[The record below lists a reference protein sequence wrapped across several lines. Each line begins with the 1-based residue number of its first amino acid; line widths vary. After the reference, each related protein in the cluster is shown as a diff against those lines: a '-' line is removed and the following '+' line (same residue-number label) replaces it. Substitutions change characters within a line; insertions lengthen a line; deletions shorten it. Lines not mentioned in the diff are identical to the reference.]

1 MYEHHCRCHLPH
13 DPKLCDACIRARLMG
28 MKHTTHGDA
37 HKVKGVEKG
46 YVCNMDFI
54 GPYPPDID
62 DNVWGMVNVE
72 CGTNYGQVAL
82 LHDKE
87 STTALNSFKQQRA
100 LLKREGGKDIV
111 RVHHDCDKSF
121 DGEFKGYL
129 QDNLI
134 EITHTGGYNPQSS
147 GIVERRNR
155 AIKQAFKAALFYATG
170 GLPYYNA
177 LWGPGIKFAMEAINK
192 NNDSSGRN
200 YYKNIKGEEYKYDIG
215 NSDLAFGQQVFYHIS
230 DAQKEDHWETN
241 GKEAIWV
248 GRSDEI
254 NNGHVVVPI
263 VWDPDTKVYEL
274 KPTKHVTHVRWEN
287 IHYPLKM
294 GPVHQAI
301 DDNNIE
307 GNEAKLDV
315 FVEDFFR
322 PWYKATESGEG
333 YQIEGEDPIM
343 ELEAIEGQ
351 SGKGNK
357 LKYLVKWK
365 GSEVRTYE
373 PVKHLEKYGASES
386 IEEYKASIK
395 LKASEA
401 KAKKLAESEAK
412 HGSKKK
418 APKLKHSKEN
428 HVSEVRYCNYTNKV
442 IMNDNDEEI
451 VKILMEKQRKKG
463 KVSEWLQSY
472 KDELEKVKSTRM
484 NIIPL
489 REVSDEVRR
498 NAIPMRMILEEKRD
512 GRKKG
517 RLVVIG
523 FREPYSHNERSN
535 SSPVS
540 DMSTVKSLLYKAG
553 SPDDVICSIDVSVA
567 FLQSDPY
574 PSYAPKRYV
583 KYQPHKL
590 WLHRVEMKVLLEI
603 TFLRKINLKFFFAP
617 KSRKG
622 SIVRQIYKKS

>member
-1 MYEHHCRCHLPH
+1 MAIE
-13 DPKLCDACIRARLMG
+13 
-28 MKHTTHGDA
+28 
-37 HKVKGVEKG
+37 
-46 YVCNMDFI
+46 
-54 GPYPPDID
+54 
-62 DNVWGMVNVE
+62 
-72 CGTNYGQVAL
+72 VAL

-100 LLKREGGKDIV
+100 HLKSEGGKDIV

-121 DGEFKGYL
+121 DGEFKEYL
-129 QDNLI
+129 QDDLI

-155 AIKQAFKAALFYATG
+155 AIKQAFKAVLFYATG
-170 GLPYYNA
+170 WLPYYNA
-177 LWGPGIKFAMEAINK
+177 LWVPGIKFAMDAINK
-192 NNDSSGRN
+192 NDDSTGRN
-200 YYKNIKGEEYKYDIG
+200 YYKNMKGEEYKYDIG
-215 NSDLAFGQQVFYHIS
+215 NSDLAFGQQVFNHIS
-230 DAQKEDHWETN
+230 DTQKEDHWETN

-248 GRSDEI
+248 GRSNEI
-254 NNGHVVVPI
+254 HNGHVVLPI

-287 IHYPLKM
+287 IRYPLKM
-294 GPVHQAI
+294 GPVNEEN
-301 DDNNIE
+301 DDDNIE
-307 GNEAKLDV
+307 GNEVKLDV

-333 YQIEGEDPIM
+333 YQIEVEDPIW

-351 SGKGNK
+351 SGKGKK

-365 GSEVRTYE
+365 GSDVRTYE
-373 PVKHLEKYGASES
+373 PVKHLEKYGASET
-386 IEEYKASIK
+386 IAEYKAYLK

-401 KAKKLAESEAK
+401 KAKKE
-412 HGSKKK
+412 
-418 APKLKHSKEN
+418 APKQKKGKTS
-428 HVSEVRYCNYTNKV
+428 HVSEVRYCNFSNKV
-442 IMNDNDEEI
+442 IMNDSDEEV
-451 VKILMEKQRKKG
+451 VKILMYKQHKKG
-463 KVSEWLQSY
+463 TVSDWLKGY

-484 NIIPL
+484 NVIPL
-489 REVSDEVRR
+489 SEVSNEVKK
-498 NAIPMRMILEEKRD
+498 NAIPMRMILEEKLD

-523 FREPYSHNERSN
+523 FREPYSHNEGSN

-574 PSYAPKRYV
+574 PSDAPKRYV
-583 KYQPHKL
+583 KC
-590 WLHRVEMKVLLEI
+590 
-603 TFLRKINLKFFFAP
+603 
-617 KSRKG
+617 G
-622 SIVRQIYKKS
+622 